1 VATVVSI
8 RMAQDEVLKAPSV
21 LDRAIGLTAFTVAV
35 SLLRCFSLRAT
46 FTTARTFK
54 RLVRRPGTPAEAERA
69 QASQAWAAQFFPGRA
84 ACLEV
89 SLAAFFAALLRG
101 RAVDWCIGCRLGPA
115 ESHAW
120 IEADGHAVGEP
131 AGPGRAFH
139 VTVRI

>member
-1 VATVVSI
+1 
-8 RMAQDEVLKAPSV
+8 MAQDKILKAPPG
-21 LDRAIGLTAFTVAV
+21 LDRAVGLTAFTVALV
-35 SLLRCFSLRAT
+35 LLRCFSLRAT
-46 FTTARTFK
+46 FTAVRTLK
-54 RLVRRPGTPAEAERA
+54 RLVRRPATLAEAERA
-69 QASQAWAAQFFPGRA
+69 QASQAWAARFFPGRA

-89 SLAAFFAALLRG
+89 SLAAFLATLLRG

-120 IEADGHAVGEP
+120 IEAGGHAVGEP